1 MGTIKATNI
10 EPIANNGTVTLGSSG
25 DTLTVPTGV
34 TVGGLMSNTPAFEAR
49 LSSDQTFSDA
59 ATVKV
64 TFDTES
70 FDTDNCYDNS
80 TNYRFTPTV
89 AGKYFVYTELSLD
102 GSGGGDNLQD
112 LRPYFYKNG
121 SSVKSQ
127 LNNFGT
133 HNINNYPLQIR
144 QVIDMN
150 GTSDYLE
157 VYVYADVS
165 SGSPFLQHEDQK
177 CIFGAYRL
185 IGA

>member
-1 MGTIKATNI
+1 MSDIFVDNIKHQSSQGSGTITIGASGEK
-10 EPIANNGTVTLGSSG
+10 VDLGADAG
-25 DTLTVPTGV
+25 GTLT
-34 TVGGLMSNTPAFEAR
+34 NRPAFEAH
-49 LSSDQTFSDA
+49 LNSDQTFSDA

-64 TFDTES
+64 TFDNET

-102 GSGGGDNLQD
+102 GSGGGDNLSD

-133 HNINNYPLQIR
+133 HYISNYPLQIR

-157 VYVYADVS
+157 VYVYANVT

-185 IGA
+185 TGV

>member
-1 MGTIKATNI
+1 MANGILKVGEITTSSGSGNITI
-10 EPIANNGTVTLGSSG
+10 GSGVTL
-25 DTLTVPTGV
+25 L
-34 TVGGLMSNTPAFEAR
+34 SNTPAFEAR
-49 LSSDQTFSDA
+49 LGSDQTFSDA

-80 TNYRFTPTV
+80 TNYRFTPNK

-102 GSGGGDNLQD
+102 GDGGANNLVD
-112 LRPYFYKNG
+112 CRPYFYKNG

-127 LNNFGT
+127 LFIMGSNQLS
-133 HNINNYPLQIR
+133 NIPLKID

-150 GTSDYLE
+150 GTTDYLE
-157 VYVYADVS
+157 VYVYADTS

-177 CIFGAYRL
+177 CIFGAYR

>member
-1 MGTIKATNI
+1 MSSILKVN
-10 EPIANNGTVTLGSSG
+10 TLQDAGGNAILTSDGSG
-25 DTLTVPTGV
+25 KLTTQKI
-34 TVGGLMSNTPAFEAR
+34 NYPAFEAR
-49 LSSDQTFSDA
+49 LGSDQTFSDQ

-102 GSGGGDNLQD
+102 GSGSGNNLSD
-112 LRPYFYKNG
+112 CRPYFYKNG

-127 LNNFGT
+127 LFVLGNNPLS
-133 HNINNYPLQIR
+133 NIPLKID

-150 GTSDYLE
+150 GTTDYLE
-157 VYVYADVS
+157 VYVFTNTS

-177 CIFGAYRL
+177 CIFGAYR
-185 IGA
+185 IGS